1 MTTQQIPAGF
11 ELKEKVATLGQT
23 ILDRHPTMPTLL
35 REIHTAL
42 RKQPENVTL
51 LSDEEIAILVRGLEN
66 QTNTYLAATVSGAKK
81 SSTKSLAAKLASLGD
96 DAF

>member
-1 MTTQQIPAGF
+1 MTVPAGF
-11 ELKEKVATLGQT
+11 ELKEKVAMLSQA

-35 REIHTAL
+35 REIHTTL

-66 QTNTYLAATVSGAKK
+66 QTNTYLASTVTGAKK
-81 SSTKSLAAKLASLGD
+81 STTKSLTAKLNALGD

>member
-1 MTTQQIPAGF
+1 MSTPGF
-11 ELKEKVATLGQT
+11 ELKNKVLELSNA
-23 ILDRHPTMPTLL
+23 ILARHPSMPTLL

-51 LSDEEIAILVRGLEN
+51 MTDDEIAVIVRGLEQ
-66 QTNTYLAATVSGAKK
+66 QTGVFLAASVTGAKK
-81 SSTKSLAAKLASLGD
+81 SSTKSLQAKLNALGD